1 MNEVILIAEEIKARK
16 AILIESISNLLSDF
30 TDSTGMVVT
39 AINIKIIT
47 KMVQKHIGYI
57 VSITIE
63 I

>member
-1 MNEVILIAEEIKARK
+1 MNEILIAEEIKARK

-39 AINIKIIT
+39 AIDIKIIT
-47 KMVQKHIGYI
+47 EMVQKHIGYI